1 MLMTVRETDERRA
14 KDRRKSPES
23 IFDAF
28 ASLLGPRLRRQSAF
42 QLRVGLEAIPAGS
55 GAVMIV
61 TIPGSLTSP
70 VEVRTYPAGVAIGLL
85 ESAHVSAQESMH
97 N

>member
-1 MLMTVRETDERRA
+1 MLMRARTTDERRA
-14 KDRRKSPES
+14 KDRRTSPAS
-23 IFDAF
+23 IFDAL
-28 ASLLGPRLRRQSAF
+28 AALLGPRLRRQSAF

-61 TIPGSLTSP
+61 TIPASLTTP

-85 ESAHVSAQESMH
+85 DSAQVSVGQGMH